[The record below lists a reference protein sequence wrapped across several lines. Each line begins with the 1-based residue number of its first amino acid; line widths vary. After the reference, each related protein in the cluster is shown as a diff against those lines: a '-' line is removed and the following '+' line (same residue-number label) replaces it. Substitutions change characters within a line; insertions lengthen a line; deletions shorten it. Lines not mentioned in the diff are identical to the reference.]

1 MIECVH
7 AYWLLLWLI
16 GLFSRYSHRN
26 CIINYPRR
34 CHGGTMESPDEYL
47 GRLNFPGAR
56 SFEGAPRVALLRWRD
71 GGGSERCVCACLC
84 CAARF
89 LPSLKHKYTHTQQW
103 GWPSSSSSSS
113 IVIDFVSV
121 SLYCNFISVMSAD
134 GGPGERTGVCLRG
147 RCSKGWTSAMPPL
160 VMLAASPPALLT
172 ETVKNKRTLKK

>member
-34 CHGGTMESPDEYL
+34 CHSGTMESPDEYL
-47 GRLNFPGAR
+47 GRLNFPGAH

-71 GGGSERCVCACLC
+71 GGGSEVCVCAVQPG
-84 CAARF
+84 F
-89 LPSLKHKYTHTQQW
+89 SLHWNTNTHKQQW
-103 GWPSSSSSSS
+103 GRHSSSS

-134 GGPGERTGVCLRG
+134 GGPGERTGLCLRG

-160 VMLAASPPALLT
+160 VMLAASPSALLT
-172 ETVKNKRTLKK
+172 ETVKHKRTLKK